1 MVLRRALL
9 PDMGLLQ
16 TFECAARHGNFS
28 RAAEELSLTQS
39 AVSRQIRELEEQ
51 VGLNLFER
59 IRKRVV
65 LSDAGS
71 NLLPQ
76 VRDLLAGAERLMLG
90 ALSGDVRARRL
101 RVATLPTFGS
111 RWLVPRLGQFLARHP
126 DVALTLESRDRAFS
140 FQDEPVDL
148 VIHYGQPVWPGGVTT
163 FLCSELV
170 VPVASRAVAAR
181 LAADGAPDLS
191 AAHLLHLTGRP
202 GLWAEWLERFGH
214 AGVDPWRGTRFDQF
228 SMIIAAVQAGMG
240 VGLLPSYLIEQDTSS
255 GALVQLFD
263 QPMPTENSYYVV
275 LPEGHQT
282 NPAAQD
288 FRAWLL
294 EQPRQGAGG

>member
-1 MVLRRALL
+1 MTMRRRLL

-16 TFECAARHGNFS
+16 TFESAARHGNFS
-28 RAAEELSLTQS
+28 RAAEELNLTQS
-39 AVSRQIRELEEQ
+39 AVSRQIRELEQ
-51 VGLNLFER
+51 QTGLDLFER

-65 LSDAGS
+65 LSDAGAM
-71 NLLPQ
+71 LLPE
-76 VRDLLAGAERLMLG
+76 VRQLLSGAERLMLG
-90 ALSGDVRARRL
+90 ALSGEARGRRL

-126 DVALTLESRDRAFS
+126 DVALTLESRDRPFS
-140 FQDEPVDL
+140 FQEEPIDL

-170 VPVASRAVAAR
+170 VPVASRALAER
-181 LAADGAPDLS
+181 LTTGGVPDLA

-202 GLWAEWLERFGH
+202 GLWSHWFERFGH
-214 AGVDPWRGTRFDQF
+214 SGADPWRGTRFDQF
-228 SMIIAAVQAGMG
+228 SMIIAAVQSGLG
-240 VGLLPSYLIEQDTSS
+240 VGLLPSYLIEQETGS
-255 GALVQLFD
+255 GELVQLFD
-263 QPMPTENSYYVV
+263 QPMPTETSYYII

-282 NPAAQD
+282 NPAAQE

-294 EQPRQGAGG
+294 EQPRQQ

>member
-76 VRDLLAGAERLMLG
+76 VRDLLAGAERMMLG

-170 VPVASRAVAAR
+170 VPVASRAVAAQ
-181 LAADGAPDLS
+181 LAAGGAPDLS

-202 GLWAEWLERFGH
+202 GLWAEWLGAVRPCRRGPLARH
-214 AGVDPWRGTRFDQF
+214 AVRSVLHDHRG
-228 SMIIAAVQAGMG
+228 
-240 VGLLPSYLIEQDTSS
+240 
-255 GALVQLFD
+255 
-263 QPMPTENSYYVV
+263 
-275 LPEGHQT
+275 
-282 NPAAQD
+282 
-288 FRAWLL
+288 
-294 EQPRQGAGG
+294 GAGGAGGGPAAVLSDRAGHRQRRAGAVVRSADAD